1 MTILA
6 KLSKFVK
13 ENKNELVLFIAV
25 ALISLL
31 SFSCGY
37 IAAKL
42 EEKKPL
48 IINYNEEY
56 SQSYCFNS

>member
-13 ENKNELVLFIAV
+13 ENKNELVLFLAV
-25 ALISLL
+25 VLISLL
-31 SFSCGY
+31 SFFCGY
-37 IAAKL
+37 IAARL

-48 IINYNEEY
+48 IVNYNEKY
-56 SQSYCFNS
+56 YQSYCFNS